1 MREQFINNKII
12 GIIYKNLVTKLNL
25 DLGVEEKTKL
35 TKKMIKV
42 MTEVF
47 NNIDQSRV
55 NASNYK
61 NILRQFIN
69 NCFSIIYSDLNKDK
83 KQETFQ
89 QDSRLDRDRSLM
101 GDRKNIV
108 DSRSMDSR
116 QAYDKG
122 SNFAS
127 FNESFNIPQK
137 AGFQGRYEPQTD
149 NGGKKKDFAETLDNR
164 YKQLQNEYGNS
175 HMTKRPST
183 PPELRGDGG
192 SNLNK
197 TARENAKNKQD
208 SRMPQQNQQRQP
220 HNMDAKDFLKPQ
232 DARALP
238 TNVNSKQMDTFN
250 FGTKDD
256 GKNYEN
262 LNENESNYQGNF
274 DVNTWTTGINP
285 NKFNIDE
292 NTPLAKKLAMY
303 QQDRENMENGDR
315 KQVRFEDRNER
326 EKENE
331 REQQREMEEQQRI
344 NRMREIE
351 RERKKM
357 EADRS
362 MDIKREAV
370 RVPQNEGFS
379 NVVEAKLGEYEN
391 TIELLLDKIKD
402 LQKQQIKYMSG
413 GNSDADDKIRLL
425 QSKRDEI
432 LGEVTRLQSMTL
444 DLEKQQQ
451 IIQEREI
458 KFKQKELDLEA
469 KMRRMVDLRNMDERQ
484 VMIKANSGR
493 FTYQLQDTL
502 TNVSAIQLVNYNI
515 PYEEHNINSNNNK
528 LYFSVVSEN
537 DQNVNNESDDD
548 VLTSESEN
556 YIDEVYIN
564 ANKVY
569 VMTIPENNYDI
580 YGLLEVMNKIGT
592 KWQINF
598 SLVKGKVVIKTGKQ
612 NRLKLYN
619 DREYQNNL
627 LPMLGFNR
635 IIGDK
640 YRHIA
645 EKKYNIK
652 NDKLVQLFIKNVV
665 NEPFAEFLIGSA
677 KIHKFT
683 KEVNIENISRLDI
696 EIKLNEKTF
705 MPQEPYVLE
714 FNIVMNNAVNSLV
727 VESKNS
733 SNPAIIIDEKKDD
746 KKEENEEINTD
757 DNDLLNKVSNLM
769 NL

>member
-1 MREQFINNKII
+1 
-12 GIIYKNLVTKLNL
+12 
-25 DLGVEEKTKL
+25 
-35 TKKMIKV
+35 
-42 MTEVF
+42 
-47 NNIDQSRV
+47 
-55 NASNYK
+55 
-61 NILRQFIN
+61 
-69 NCFSIIYSDLNKDK
+69 
-83 KQETFQ
+83 
-89 QDSRLDRDRSLM
+89 
-101 GDRKNIV
+101 
-108 DSRSMDSR
+108 
-116 QAYDKG
+116 
-122 SNFAS
+122 
-127 FNESFNIPQK
+127 
-137 AGFQGRYEPQTD
+137 
-149 NGGKKKDFAETLDNR
+149 
-164 YKQLQNEYGNS
+164 
-175 HMTKRPST
+175 
-183 PPELRGDGG
+183 
-192 SNLNK
+192 
-197 TARENAKNKQD
+197 
-208 SRMPQQNQQRQP
+208 
-220 HNMDAKDFLKPQ
+220 
-232 DARALP
+232 
-238 TNVNSKQMDTFN
+238 
-250 FGTKDD
+250 
-256 GKNYEN
+256 
-262 LNENESNYQGNF
+262 
-274 DVNTWTTGINP
+274 
-285 NKFNIDE
+285 
-292 NTPLAKKLAMY
+292 
-303 QQDRENMENGDR
+303 
-315 KQVRFEDRNER
+315 
-326 EKENE
+326 
-331 REQQREMEEQQRI
+331 
-344 NRMREIE
+344 
-351 RERKKM
+351 
-357 EADRS
+357 
-362 MDIKREAV
+362 
-370 RVPQNEGFS
+370 
-379 NVVEAKLGEYEN
+379 
-391 TIELLLDKIKD
+391 
-402 LQKQQIKYMSG
+402 MSG

-425 QSKRDEI
+425 QAKRDEI

-451 IIQEREI
+451 IIQERET

-548 VLTSESEN
+548 ILTSDSEN
-556 YIDEVYIN
+556 YIDEVFIN

-746 KKEENEEINTD
+746 KQNENEEINTD
-757 DNDLLNKVSNLM
+757 DDDLLNKVSNLM
-769 NL
+769 NLQ